1 MSKPA
6 IRGRYTSA
14 SHKYVS
20 QNGTPSNPGIKKGSA
35 LHVTDRQVTESR
47 GNPVSLIGKHTGL
60 DIGGAF
66 RNSRVTVEGGK
77 QLSGERILTAN
88 PEDVTIAASG
98 FYYASNEAASLC
110 SQATT
115 TAASERQWQELSLPP
130 AADLQM
136 LRDGAT
142 AISRVAPTNPVVD
155 LSTSLAELFRE
166 GLPSLPGRS
175 ATAPWFGN
183 SGNANTSASAGAG
196 GEYLNYQF
204 GIAPLASDIRDL
216 RSVTQRADA
225 LWDQYARNSGR
236 GVRRR
241 YTFPSESET
250 KTTTETFK
258 SPAMPRLHEGTYDG
272 FSGLLMYPG
281 TLSRTTTT
289 SKRTWFSGSF
299 TYFLPE
305 SPFGAYVDRL
315 DRLYGLRP
323 GVDTMYQLTP
333 WSWLVDYFTNLGDV
347 VENINS
353 FTQDGLVMPYAYIM
367 SETTVVT
374 HSTLFF
380 EMWKGSGWKPVT
392 ISDTITRKIQ
402 RRVPAHPF
410 GFGISDGSLTSKQMS
425 ILAALGLTR
434 VT

>member
-1 MSKPA
+1 MSKSA
-6 IRGRYTSA
+6 IRGRYASA
-14 SHKYVS
+14 SHAYTS
-20 QNGTPSNPGIKKGSA
+20 RNGPPSNPNKKKGTA
-35 LHVTDRQVTESR
+35 LHVTDRQVVESR

-66 RNSRVTVEGGK
+66 RNSRVTVTGGGGISAERT
-77 QLSGERILTAN
+77 LSAY
-88 PEDVTIAASG
+88 PEDTTISASG
-98 FYYASNEAASLC
+98 YYYASNEAASLC

-115 TAASERQWQELSLPP
+115 TAAAERQWQELSLPP

-142 AISRVAPTNPVVD
+142 AISRCAPTNPVVD

-175 ATAPWFGN
+175 G
-183 SGNANTSASAGAG
+183 GGAG

-216 RSVTQRADA
+216 RLVTANADA
-225 LWDQYARNSGR
+225 IWSQYARNSGK
-236 GVRRR
+236 GIRRR
-241 YTFPSESET
+241 YSFPPEVS
-250 KTTTETFK
+250 TTTSIEGFR
-258 SPAMPRLHEGTYDG
+258 SPAMPRLTEGSTDG

-281 TLSRTTTT
+281 TLFRRTTTST
-289 SKRTWFSGSF
+289 RRWFAGSF
-299 TYFLPE
+299 TYYLPD
-305 SPFGAYVDRL
+305 SPFGAYLDRM
-315 DRLYGLRP
+315 DRLYGLQP
-323 GVDTMYQLTP
+323 GIDTMYQLTP

-367 SETTVVT
+367 SETTIVT
-374 HSTLFF
+374 ESRLDY
-380 EMWKGSGWKPVT
+380 ELWSGGGWSKASLT
-392 ISDTITRKIQ
+392 DTITRKIQ

-410 GFGISDGSLTSKQMS
+410 GFGLSDGSLTPKQWS
-425 ILAALGLTR
+425 ILTALGLSR
-434 VT
+434 VS